1 MKEMEKNSFLLG
13 KILSS
18 LVHFSVPLML
28 ALLLQALYGGVDL
41 AVVGLFG
48 NASELSAVATGSQVM
63 QSITVLISGL
73 TMGVTVLLGQVIG
86 AGDYKKGSC
95 IICGEVKLFFWIALV
110 ITVFMIFFAKRAA
123 MLMNVPSEA
132 LDKTVLYIRICSA
145 GVIFITAYNGI
156 SGIFRAMGNS
166 KAPFIFVLI
175 ASVVNIVLDLIFV
188 GLLGF
193 GASGAAVATVIAQCG
208 SVLFSLFYIKCK
220 PLPFKIEKQN
230 FANSGYKREIIK
242 VGLPIALQDFLVNIS
257 FLIITS
263 IINKIGLVAS
273 ASIGIAEKL
282 FVFLSIV
289 PVSFMSALSAFVAQ
303 NVGSGNYHRAKKA
316 FWITEGI
323 SVPVGVI
330 MFLITFFKG
339 DCLASLFTSDAM
351 VIDSTRVYLKG
362 CSFEYLLIAVSFC
375 MVGFFNGMGKT
386 RFVMLQGLFAAFCVR
401 IPLSYI
407 FSIMPGGGMF
417 YISLAVPVSAIVSLF
432 FCIIY
437 YIILMSRLKK
447 NRVDLK

>member
-1 MKEMEKNSFLLG
+1 MQENSFLSG

-18 LVHFSVPLML
+18 LIHFSVPLML

-48 NASELSAVATGSQVM
+48 DTGELAAVSTGSQVM

-86 AGDYKKGSC
+86 AGDYRKGSN
-95 IICGEVKLFFWIALV
+95 IVCGEIKLFFWVAFV
-110 ITVFMIFFAKRAA
+110 ITVFMLIFAEKAA
-123 MLMNVPSEA
+123 LLMNVPIEA

-145 GVIFITAYNGI
+145 GIIFITAYNGI

-166 KAPFIFVLI
+166 KAPFVFVLI
-175 ASVVNIVLDLIFV
+175 ACAVNVALDLVFV
-188 GLLGF
+188 GLLGL

-220 PLPFKIEKQN
+220 PLPFRIEKRN
-230 FANSGYKREIIK
+230 FAGSGYKREIIK

-289 PVSFMSALSAFVAQ
+289 PVSFMSALAAFVAQ
-303 NVGSGNYHRAKKA
+303 NVGAGNYHRAKKA

-330 MFLITFFKG
+330 MFLATFLKG
-339 DCLASLFTSDAM
+339 DFLASLFTSDAM
-351 VIDSTRVYLKG
+351 VIDSTQTYLKG

-386 RFVMLQGLFAAFCVR
+386 RFVMLQGLFSAFFVR

-407 FSIMPGGGMF
+407 FSIIPGGGMF
-417 YISLAVPVSAIVSLF
+417 SISLAVPVSATVSLI
-432 FCIIY
+432 FCAIY
-437 YIILMSRLKK
+437 YIILISKLKK
-447 NRVDLK
+447 QGLDLK

>member
-1 MKEMEKNSFLLG
+1 MQGNSFLSG

-18 LVHFSVPLML
+18 LIHFSVPLML

-48 NASELSAVATGSQVM
+48 DTGELAAVSTGSQVM

-86 AGDYKKGSC
+86 AGDYRKGSN
-95 IICGEVKLFFWIALV
+95 IVCGEIKLFFWVAFV
-110 ITVFMIFFAKRAA
+110 ITVFMIIFAEKAA
-123 MLMNVPSEA
+123 LLMNVPIEA

-145 GVIFITAYNGI
+145 GIIFITAYNGI

-175 ASVVNIVLDLIFV
+175 ACAVNVALDLVFV
-188 GLLGF
+188 GLLGL

-220 PLPFKIEKQN
+220 PLPFRIEKRN
-230 FANSGYKREIIK
+230 FAGSGYKREIIK

-289 PVSFMSALSAFVAQ
+289 PVSFMSALAAFVAQ
-303 NVGSGNYHRAKKA
+303 NVGAGNYHRAKKA

-330 MFLITFFKG
+330 MFLATFFKG
-339 DCLASLFTSDAM
+339 DFLASLFTSDAM
-351 VIDSTRVYLKG
+351 VIDSTQTYLKG

-407 FSIMPGGGMF
+407 FSIIPGGGMF
-417 YISLAVPVSAIVSLF
+417 SISLAVPVSAIVSLI
-432 FCIIY
+432 FCAIY
-437 YIILMSRLKK
+437 YIILISKLKK
-447 NRVDLK
+447 QGLDLK